1 MQIFENFIS
10 YRRSETLPEVQNIY
24 HALTNKGL
32 STFCDIYTLNSGRFD
47 NNLLEII
54 KRCTNYIL
62 VINNHSLDR
71 CNDENDWLR
80 FEISTALKFK
90 KNIICVF
97 VGDFDLHQTL
107 PEDIDE
113 IRYYNG
119 IKYDFIYFDSF
130 IDAICSRFMVKD
142 IETET
147 SNEKR
152 DFVIHDSVLVKYVG
166 VAPIVVIPKGI
177 KIIGEYAFKDK
188 TQVTKIVFPEGMEK
202 IEKGAFERCINISN
216 LVFPDSLRGI
226 GDKAFMR
233 CYNLSFIAFNDELTS
248 IGDEAFCF
256 CEKLKVV
263 RFGKG
268 IASIASSAF
277 NDCDKLAIFDVDKE
291 NLSFSTAEGILYDK
305 DKKRIIRCPE
315 GYNNDLVT
323 VHDTVEKIE
332 PWCFSKCI
340 KIVDIVLP
348 KHLKKIGAYAFS
360 FCRNIISLTLG
371 DEIEEFDVSALEGW
385 SNKQRVV
392 VSKRFNPLIKY
403 NIQQKINEKANL
415 QQNNEANIIAFVMV
429 KTTFESIEEASK
441 MAKMLVDN
449 NYVASAQLNKLN
461 VFYTWNDEPCNE
473 NEIELSC
480 ITRGDL
486 YNKVE
491 EFILQHHSYE
501 CCQIICLPIVNTSKA
516 FGEWIIEQTEHK
528 A

>member
-1 MQIFENFIS
+1 MGNQIFIS

-202 IEKGAFERCINISN
+202 IEKGAF
-216 LVFPDSLRGI
+216 
-226 GDKAFMR
+226 A
-233 CYNLSFIAFNDELTS
+233 
-248 IGDEAFCF
+248 
-256 CEKLKVV
+256 
-263 RFGKG
+263 
-268 IASIASSAF
+268 
-277 NDCDKLAIFDVDKE
+277 
-291 NLSFSTAEGILYDK
+291 
-305 DKKRIIRCPE
+305 
-315 GYNNDLVT
+315 
-323 VHDTVEKIE
+323 
-332 PWCFSKCI
+332 
-340 KIVDIVLP
+340 
-348 KHLKKIGAYAFS
+348 
-360 FCRNIISLTLG
+360 
-371 DEIEEFDVSALEGW
+371 
-385 SNKQRVV
+385 
-392 VSKRFNPLIKY
+392 
-403 NIQQKINEKANL
+403 
-415 QQNNEANIIAFVMV
+415 
-429 KTTFESIEEASK
+429 
-441 MAKMLVDN
+441 
-449 NYVASAQLNKLN
+449 
-461 VFYTWNDEPCNE
+461 
-473 NEIELSC
+473 
-480 ITRGDL
+480 
-486 YNKVE
+486 
-491 EFILQHHSYE
+491 
-501 CCQIICLPIVNTSKA
+501 
-516 FGEWIIEQTEHK
+516 
-528 A
+528 